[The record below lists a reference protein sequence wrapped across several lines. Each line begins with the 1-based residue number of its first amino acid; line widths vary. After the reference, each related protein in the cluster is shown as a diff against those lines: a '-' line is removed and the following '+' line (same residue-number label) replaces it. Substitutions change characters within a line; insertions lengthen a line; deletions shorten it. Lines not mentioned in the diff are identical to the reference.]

1 MCKIQ
6 LMQMLD
12 IIFKSATAIIALA
25 NLFFVIKFF
34 NFKNKKEDI
43 DKEKDRR
50 IQWLKTLVLDHNL
63 NSFYSFFDS
72 VELELD
78 NLKSNNLS
86 IVDKKIIDEKI
97 GDEFIKLRRKFTDSL
112 IAVDEIFYKKVLS
125 VTDNFQSYLTNTIFD
140 NGINLT
146 HQPKFE
152 ELILEKITIAKTDI
166 IKLLFRYRG

>member
-1 MCKIQ
+1 MMQ
-6 LMQMLD
+6 LLD

-34 NFKNKKEDI
+34 NLKTKKEDL

-63 NSFYSFFDS
+63 DSFYAFFEL
-72 VELELD
+72 VELELN
-78 NLKSNNLS
+78 NLKTHNLS
-86 IVDKKIIDEKI
+86 IEDKKVIDEKV
-97 GDEFIKLRRKFTDSL
+97 GDEFIKLRRKFTDTL
-112 IAVDEIFYKKVLS
+112 IAVDEDFYTKVLT
-125 VTDNFQSYLTNTIFD
+125 VTDNFQTHLTNTIFD
-140 NGINLT
+140 NGINLE

-166 IKLLFRYRG
+166 IKLLFGYRG

>member
-1 MCKIQ
+1 
-6 LMQMLD
+6 MLD

-152 ELILEKITIAKTDI
+152 EFILEKITIAKTDI